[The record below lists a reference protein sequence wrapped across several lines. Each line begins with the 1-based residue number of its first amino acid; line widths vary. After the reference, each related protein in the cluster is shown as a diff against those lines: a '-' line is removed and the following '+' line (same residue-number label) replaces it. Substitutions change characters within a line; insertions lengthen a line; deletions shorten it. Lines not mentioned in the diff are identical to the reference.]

1 MQHMKKLRNKI
12 KKRQRT
18 KFTGTAGSGRVLLQI
33 LELLQYP
40 FGCHNLNLN
49 NLQLQIRTRK
59 LADHTAENNPSPLQK
74 NKNPTNI
81 LQKKNNSKIR
91 GHSETKT
98 EQQEKK
104 KKEQVNADD
113 PANPSSKSQ
122 NKPQDLSKHNKYLRK
137 EGDA

>member
-12 KKRQRT
+12 RKRQRT
-18 KFTGTAGSGRVLLQI
+18 KLTGTAGSGRVLLQI

-74 NKNPTNI
+74 TKIPQTYCKKRRIVKSEAFQKQRPNNRKRRRENKSTRMTQQTHQANHRTN
-81 LQKKNNSKIR
+81 LKI
-91 GHSETKT
+91 
-98 EQQEKK
+98 
-104 KKEQVNADD
+104 
-113 PANPSSKSQ
+113 
-122 NKPQDLSKHNKYLRK
+122 
-137 EGDA
+137 

>member
-1 MQHMKKLRNKI
+1 MQHMKKLRNEI

-18 KFTGTAGSGRVLLQI
+18 KLTGAAGSGRVLLQI

-74 NKNPTNI
+74 TKIPQTYYKKRIIIKSEAFQKQRPNNRKRRRKNKSTRMTQQTHQANHRTN
-81 LQKKNNSKIR
+81 LKI
-91 GHSETKT
+91 
-98 EQQEKK
+98 
-104 KKEQVNADD
+104 
-113 PANPSSKSQ
+113 
-122 NKPQDLSKHNKYLRK
+122 
-137 EGDA
+137 